1 MNRNENNKIP
11 SSTKNQKTLSQK
23 TKKEDKNFKM
33 PLYKIFMDEI
43 KGNSTK
49 KLHLMK
55 NQKSYSNK
63 AQSKNELSSFNLKLE
78 LFVNKLLEQKY
89 NCTPDLYEKNKL
101 DILVSKKKCHYLAN
115 FNEIGYCTTIL
126 TEYLKREY
134 SLKEVYTRIPQY
146 ASYYKNYLQFFCKPF
161 FTHYTINKKMVR
173 HMEKVAQIFYNENY
187 ADDDENKE
195 KDQSQNKKKM
205 PKIFSKD
212 VMTDIE
218 NGDSFTYVNSEA
230 AMEQIQLINKKL
242 KKNENLNSK
251 VKKNEKENYNVLPIV
266 IEQSTIIENEQK
278 ITPIYEKDEFQQK
291 LKNKTKIV
299 FDLDNMDK
307 SNKEIS
313 NLKISQ
319 STSSIKMLL
328 KEMSKDKKETLFLK
342 NVKDINENPFTF
354 RKINAFISP
363 SNKPNINLAKSKS
376 IKNLNNNCILIQ
388 NGKTTNNINININNL
403 TIGQKVLSKNGSFN
417 KIINNLRELNN
428 VNNNIN
434 NENILKKTITKFK
447 YKDSN
452 NNSIL
457 KIKDRN
463 SKKNLINIKSNTE
476 SAPNSNKIQNVQSKT
491 KLKKNGLLTLP
502 PHAINILPNFQSNHT
517 KKYSKIVPSTLA
529 YQVKKTRNQ
538 AVFKFGHI
546 SGSTTNIYKHKKL
559 SYPSNDQNKYGR
571 FTIHGNDQINSK
583 NILNNNDLLSGQ
595 RTKNASNDIRR
606 PKKIFTSILHLNKG
620 GGGEPHFFNLKNKL
634 DTYRNSENGIISP
647 ANIKKK
653 DILINKMK
661 IKELKLKEKQLN
673 YHKMLNLM
681 PRNTRSKSTNN

>member
-457 KIKDRN
+457 KINDRN

-559 SYPSNDQNKYGR
+559 SYPSNDQNKYDR
-571 FTIHGNDQINSK
+571 FTIHGNDQINLK

-595 RTKNASNDIRR
+595 RTKNASNDIRH

-647 ANIKKK
+647 ANMKKK

-673 YHKMLNLM
+673 FHKMLNLM

>member
-1 MNRNENNKIP
+1 
-11 SSTKNQKTLSQK
+11 
-23 TKKEDKNFKM
+23 
-33 PLYKIFMDEI
+33 MDEFS
-43 KGNSTK
+43 GNTTRK
-49 KLHLMK
+49 FHLIK
-55 NQKSYSNK
+55 NQKSYPNKVSNK
-63 AQSKNELSSFNLKLE
+63 NYFYANDCNNRYCLKI
-78 LFVNKLLEQKY
+78 KLYVYQILKSKY

-328 KEMSKDKKETLFLK
+328 KEE
-342 NVKDINENPFTF
+342 
-354 RKINAFISP
+354 
-363 SNKPNINLAKSKS
+363 
-376 IKNLNNNCILIQ
+376 
-388 NGKTTNNINININNL
+388 
-403 TIGQKVLSKNGSFN
+403 
-417 KIINNLRELNN
+417 
-428 VNNNIN
+428 
-434 NENILKKTITKFK
+434 
-447 YKDSN
+447 
-452 NNSIL
+452 
-457 KIKDRN
+457 
-463 SKKNLINIKSNTE
+463 
-476 SAPNSNKIQNVQSKT
+476 
-491 KLKKNGLLTLP
+491 
-502 PHAINILPNFQSNHT
+502 AI
-517 KKYSKIVPSTLA
+517 
-529 YQVKKTRNQ
+529 
-538 AVFKFGHI
+538 
-546 SGSTTNIYKHKKL
+546 
-559 SYPSNDQNKYGR
+559 
-571 FTIHGNDQINSK
+571 
-583 NILNNNDLLSGQ
+583 
-595 RTKNASNDIRR
+595 
-606 PKKIFTSILHLNKG
+606 
-620 GGGEPHFFNLKNKL
+620 
-634 DTYRNSENGIISP
+634 
-647 ANIKKK
+647 
-653 DILINKMK
+653 
-661 IKELKLKEKQLN
+661 KEKQVLLKTI
-673 YHKMLNLM
+673 Y
-681 PRNTRSKSTNN
+681 

>member
-230 AMEQIQLINKKL
+230 AMEQIQLIKKKM
-242 KKNENLNSK
+242 KKNENLN
-251 VKKNEKENYNVLPIV
+251 
-266 IEQSTIIENEQK
+266 
-278 ITPIYEKDEFQQK
+278 
-291 LKNKTKIV
+291 
-299 FDLDNMDK
+299 
-307 SNKEIS
+307 
-313 NLKISQ
+313 
-319 STSSIKMLL
+319 
-328 KEMSKDKKETLFLK
+328 
-342 NVKDINENPFTF
+342 
-354 RKINAFISP
+354 
-363 SNKPNINLAKSKS
+363 
-376 IKNLNNNCILIQ
+376 
-388 NGKTTNNINININNL
+388 
-403 TIGQKVLSKNGSFN
+403 
-417 KIINNLRELNN
+417 
-428 VNNNIN
+428 
-434 NENILKKTITKFK
+434 
-447 YKDSN
+447 
-452 NNSIL
+452 
-457 KIKDRN
+457 
-463 SKKNLINIKSNTE
+463 
-476 SAPNSNKIQNVQSKT
+476 
-491 KLKKNGLLTLP
+491 
-502 PHAINILPNFQSNHT
+502 
-517 KKYSKIVPSTLA
+517 
-529 YQVKKTRNQ
+529 
-538 AVFKFGHI
+538 
-546 SGSTTNIYKHKKL
+546 
-559 SYPSNDQNKYGR
+559 
-571 FTIHGNDQINSK
+571 
-583 NILNNNDLLSGQ
+583 
-595 RTKNASNDIRR
+595 
-606 PKKIFTSILHLNKG
+606 
-620 GGGEPHFFNLKNKL
+620 
-634 DTYRNSENGIISP
+634 
-647 ANIKKK
+647 
-653 DILINKMK
+653 
-661 IKELKLKEKQLN
+661 
-673 YHKMLNLM
+673 
-681 PRNTRSKSTNN
+681 